1 MLPPSFYLQ
10 LIQFF
15 LFCVSPDLKKIS
27 RAQSE
32 TASRVTRAKIIL
44 AVAEGYSYT
53 DASHRVGRRSGDAV
67 AKLVA
72 RFNQEG
78 MAALNPQ
85 HGGGPAIVYDNLQR
99 EKILQTI
106 QGQPER
112 LKDGTGIWSLS
123 TLQKKLKKIDPAFA
137 TVSTYTIH
145 KVLKES
151 GWSWQKNRSWCET
164 GHVLRQR
171 KTGVVM
177 VVDPDAEA
185 KKF

>member
-1 MLPPSFYLQ
+1 MTRHQKNPLRILTQEEQDYLE
-10 LIQFF
+10 
-15 LFCVSPDLKKIS
+15 KIS

-112 LKDGTGIWSLS
+112 LKDGTGIWSL
-123 TLQKKLKKIDPAFA
+123 A
-137 TVSTYTIH
+137 TRP
-145 KVLKES
+145 KVIRTRGLS
-151 GWSWQKNRSWCET
+151 LPDLNRKAIPRSLSKRGSC
-164 GHVLRQR
+164 L
-171 KTGVVM
+171 GVDRSNIM
-177 VVDPDAEA
+177 AA
-185 KKF
+185 YSHY